1 MYVFDDKNY
10 FKINFRRS
18 IQMAL
23 IASVK
28 RFFLP
33 KTRKTRKDYIQIGC
47 GLNKFDNFENL
58 DFYNSSFSFWKKEK
72 YIQHDF
78 RYKLPFEESTFK
90 GAFSEHVLEHLY
102 YDDSKFL
109 LSEICRI
116 LKKSAIFRCT
126 VPALDIYIENYNNK
140 MNDNKYFSQFENGCD
155 AIRDLVHNYGHLSV
169 WDTKTLKR
177 EMLNAGFTSVKV
189 CKFNV
194 GENNDLVKDLKDR
207 EFQTIYLEGT
217 K

>member
-90 GAFSEHVLEHLY
+90 GAFSEHVIEHLY

-126 VPALDIYIENYNNK
+126 VPALDIYIENYNIIILSI
-140 MNDNKYFSQFENGCD
+140 KYNTC
-155 AIRDLVHNYGHLSV
+155 R
-169 WDTKTLKR
+169 T
-177 EMLNAGFTSVKV
+177 
-189 CKFNV
+189 
-194 GENNDLVKDLKDR
+194 
-207 EFQTIYLEGT
+207 
-217 K
+217 